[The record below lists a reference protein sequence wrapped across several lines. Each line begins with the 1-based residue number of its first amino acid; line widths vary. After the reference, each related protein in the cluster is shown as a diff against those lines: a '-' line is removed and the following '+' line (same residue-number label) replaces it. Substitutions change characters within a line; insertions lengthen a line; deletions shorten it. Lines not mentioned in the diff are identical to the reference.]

1 LVKKEQAQSDSFADK
16 TSKIIAV
23 YLVIMIIK
31 RWQTVLCDRLQCNS
45 INILELFC
53 FHSNQAAIQSVSTS
67 EHSPKTLF

>member
-31 RWQTVLCDRLQCNS
+31 RWQTVLC
-45 INILELFC
+45 
-53 FHSNQAAIQSVSTS
+53 
-67 EHSPKTLF
+67 